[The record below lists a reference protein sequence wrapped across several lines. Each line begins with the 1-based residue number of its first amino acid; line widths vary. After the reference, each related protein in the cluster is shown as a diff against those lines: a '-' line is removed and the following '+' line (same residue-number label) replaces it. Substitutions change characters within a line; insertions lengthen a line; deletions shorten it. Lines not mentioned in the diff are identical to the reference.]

1 MSLLRRTAG
10 ILAENFGRSFPINPE
25 TPLPNGNICDIILP
39 YRYTYAI
46 FLGGLRPEVKSD
58 KLYDRLTQLIGI
70 AVLVGLTL
78 ALLFAFR
85 GELLPY
91 QEDGDVFGTVYL
103 SQPEEAS
110 SEE

>member
-1 MSLLRRTAG
+1 MK
-10 ILAENFGRSFPINPE
+10 N
-25 TPLPNGNICDIILP
+25 
-39 YRYTYAI
+39 
-46 FLGGLRPEVKSD
+46 D
-58 KLYDRLTQLIGI
+58 KVYDRLTQLIGI

-85 GELLPY
+85 EKLLPY
-91 QEDGDVFGTVYL
+91 QEDGDVIGTVYL

>member
-1 MSLLRRTAG
+1 MK
-10 ILAENFGRSFPINPE
+10 NNK
-25 TPLPNGNICDIILP
+25 
-39 YRYTYAI
+39 
-46 FLGGLRPEVKSD
+46 V
-58 KLYDRLTQLIGI
+58 YDRLTQLVGL

-78 ALLFAFR
+78 ALVFAFR

-103 SQPEEAS
+103 SQPEEVF

>member
-1 MSLLRRTAG
+1 MK
-10 ILAENFGRSFPINPE
+10 N
-25 TPLPNGNICDIILP
+25 
-39 YRYTYAI
+39 
-46 FLGGLRPEVKSD
+46 D
-58 KLYDRLTQLIGI
+58 KVYDRLTQLIGI

-85 GELLPY
+85 EKLLPY